1 MMLCRFRISIIIV
14 ILFASSAA
22 LHAQADKKEPTAQLF
37 SDKGRHHHA
46 IKTSSVEAQQFFDQ
60 GMTLYYGFNH
70 VEAIRSFKKAAE
82 LDPKAAMPH
91 WGISIAL
98 GPNYNRDIDP
108 VGPERNKAAFDAA
121 QAALKLAEGGP
132 KHELAYINALTKR
145 YTLDEKADK
154 NACEVEYARAMSEV
168 VKAYPD
174 DLDAA
179 TLYVESLMNL
189 RPWKLWD
196 AKGKP
201 NEGIAEAVETLESIL
216 KRNPDHIGANHY
228 YIHAMEASPNP
239 ERALLSSHKLL
250 TATPWA
256 GHLVHMPGH
265 IFIHTGDYD
274 LAAKSNEWGIKAD
287 EEYFKFNPEKGTYRL
302 MYHNH
307 NWQFLVYA
315 RMAEG
320 NLQEARSAAKRLTEI
335 IEPELD
341 HMPVMQVFVNE
352 TPKILLRFHKYDELL
367 QLPAPSAR
375 QLVRRVFWHYARA
388 VAFAAQ
394 GKKEEAK
401 KEVASFN
408 TIREEIPAD
417 FPFGVNPA
425 VKVFEV
431 AAAVL
436 NARLADDAKTAI
448 KHWTN
453 AVALQ
458 DALQYGEP
466 PDWYYPIRE
475 SLGAALLRDKQATEA
490 EKVFRD
496 DLQRNRRNG
505 RSLFG
510 LMQALKAQSK
520 DREVLLVQQQVEQ
533 TWKVQEKLDI
543 EKY

>member
-1 MMLCRFRISIIIV
+1 MFGRCRIPLTFLLFCIV
-14 ILFASSAA
+14 PIV
-22 LHAQADKKEPTAQLF
+22 LHAQVDKKEPEARLF

-46 IKTSSVEAQQFFDQ
+46 INTSSVEAQQFFDQ
-60 GMTLYYGFNH
+60 GMTLYFGFNH
-70 VEAIRSFKKAAE
+70 VEAIRSFKKAAQ

-121 QAALKLAEGGP
+121 QAGLKLAENGP
-132 KHELAYINALTKR
+132 KHELVHIQALTKR

-154 NACEVEYARAMSEV
+154 HDCEVEYSKAMREV

-196 AKGKP
+196 ARGKP
-201 NEGIAEAVETLESIL
+201 NEGIATAVETLESIL
-216 KRNPDHIGANHY
+216 KRDPDHIGACHY

-239 ERALLSSHKLL
+239 ERALLSSYKLL
-250 TATPWA
+250 ERVPWA

-274 LAAKSNEWGIKAD
+274 LAAKANELGIKAD
-287 EEYFKFNPEKGTYRL
+287 EEYFKFNPDKGVYRM
-302 MYHNH
+302 MYYNH

-320 NLQEARSAAKRLTEI
+320 NSQEAGSSARRLTEI
-335 IEPELD
+335 IEPELQ
-341 HMPVMQVFVNE
+341 HMPMLQGFAME
-352 TPKILLRFHKYDELL
+352 TPKVLLRFHKYSEVL
-367 QLPAPSAR
+367 QLPAPGAK

-388 VAFAAQ
+388 VALAAM

-401 KEVASFN
+401 KEVAAFN

-425 VKVFEV
+425 RAIFEV

-436 NARLADDAKTAI
+436 DARLADDAETAV
-448 KHWTN
+448 KHWTK
-453 AVALQ
+453 AVILE
-458 DALQYGEP
+458 DSLQYGEP

-475 SLGAALLRDKQATEA
+475 SLGAALQRDKQAAEA

-510 LMQALKAQSK
+510 LMHALKAQGK
-520 DREVLLVQQQVEQ
+520 DREALLVQKQFEQ
-533 TWKVQEKLDI
+533 IWKVQEKLEID
-543 EKY
+543 KY

>member
-1 MMLCRFRISIIIV
+1 MVRNRIRFALLLSMSV
-14 ILFASSAA
+14 PMV
-22 LHAQADKKEPTAQLF
+22 LHAQAEKKEPEAKLF
-37 SDKGRHHHA
+37 SETGRHRHP
-46 IKTSSVEAQQFFDQ
+46 IKTASMEAQQFFNQ
-60 GMTLYYGFNH
+60 GMTLYYGFNN
-70 VEAIRSFKKAAE
+70 VEAIRSFKKAAA

-91 WGISIAL
+91 WGIAMAL

-121 QAALKLAEGGP
+121 QTSLKLAENGP
-132 KHELAYINALTKR
+132 KHELAYIKALTKR

-154 NACEVEYARAMSEV
+154 HACEVEYAKAMAEV

-179 TLYVESLMNL
+179 TLYVEALMNL

-196 AKGKP
+196 SKGKP
-201 NEGIAEAVETLESIL
+201 EEGVAEAVQTLESIL
-216 KRNPDHIGANHY
+216 KRDPDHIGANHY

-239 ERALLSSHKLL
+239 ERALLSAHKLL
-250 TATPWA
+250 TAVPWA

-274 LAAKSNEWGIKAD
+274 LAAKANVWGIKAD
-287 EEYFKFNPEKGTYRL
+287 EEYFKFNPEKGVYRL

-315 RMAEG
+315 QMSEG
-320 NLQEARSAAKRLTEI
+320 NFQEARDAAKRLTEI
-335 IEPELD
+335 IEPELV
-341 HMPVMQVFVNE
+341 HMPMLQGFVME
-352 TPKILLRFHKYDELL
+352 TPKVLLRFHKYEDVLK
-367 QLPAPSAR
+367 LPAPSAK

-388 VAFAAQ
+388 VANAAL
-394 GKKEEAK
+394 GKKDDARK
-401 KEVASFN
+401 DADAFK

-431 AAAVL
+431 AAEILA
-436 NARLADDAKTAI
+436 ARLAVDPKTAI
-448 KHWTN
+448 KHWTK
-453 AVALQ
+453 AVELE
-458 DALQYGEP
+458 DGLQYGEP

-475 SLGAALLRDKQATEA
+475 SLGHALMQNRQYAEA
-490 EKVFRD
+490 EKVFRQ

-505 RSLFG
+505 RSLYG
-510 LMQALKAQSK
+510 LRQALSGQGK
-520 DREVLLVQQQVEQ
+520 DREGSLVQQQFEQ
-533 TWKVQEKLDI
+533 TWKSKEKPFGN
-543 EKY
+543 